1 MQRATTL
8 CSHICTETRFLSHC
22 AAQDTEFLSLFYIPE
37 RSTNGQVAA
46 DHGIVGNNIWA
57 LPVAATSGPVPDCRY
72 LCHHWCFG
80 LVLCTY
86 HVWVHVCLCMWWCGV
101 VVVEFFC
108 KDCSCRLCSI
118 GKLCIVSNEV
128 EKAFGLQKE
137 GGESQGC
144 LIYLTL
150 AHHVCILQFWMQVLA
165 MEWIVSKDSV
175 LYCQI
180 TPTLPTFCL
189 HTSASAILDGQL
201 WSHWLQD
208 CHFYLLCHAQSP
220 IVSSFFSLNWKFCRL
235 SPFMT
240 KRLGFADVFCN
251 LLACLS
257 NNNLRYKAKLF
268 DLYKSMGLWG
278 KKTFKYT
285 TTLVF

>member
-1 MQRATTL
+1 
-8 CSHICTETRFLSHC
+8 
-22 AAQDTEFLSLFYIPE
+22 
-37 RSTNGQVAA
+37 
-46 DHGIVGNNIWA
+46 
-57 LPVAATSGPVPDCRY
+57 
-72 LCHHWCFG
+72 
-80 LVLCTY
+80 
-86 HVWVHVCLCMWWCGV
+86 
-101 VVVEFFC
+101 
-108 KDCSCRLCSI
+108 
-118 GKLCIVSNEV
+118 
-128 EKAFGLQKE
+128 
-137 GGESQGC
+137 
-144 LIYLTL
+144 
-150 AHHVCILQFWMQVLA
+150 

-240 KRLGFADVFCN
+240 ERLGFADVFCN

-268 DLYKSMGLWG
+268 DLYKRMGLWG

-285 TTLVF
+285 TTLVFWLRMAFFVFPVSSCLVLDDLWGALFKVSYITGSLTFSGTLNIGCDGAPAPAVEAPLTLQNISSRKWNSIFFSICLQPYNFAVSPFAIASSLWI

>member
-1 MQRATTL
+1 M
-8 CSHICTETRFLSHC
+8 CILS
-22 AAQDTEFLSLFYIPE
+22 
-37 RSTNGQVAA
+37 NQVK
-46 DHGIVGNNIWA
+46 
-57 LPVAATSGPVPDCRY
+57 R
-72 LCHHWCFG
+72 
-80 LVLCTY
+80 
-86 HVWVHVCLCMWWCGV
+86 
-101 VVVEFFC
+101 
-108 KDCSCRLCSI
+108 
-118 GKLCIVSNEV
+118 
-128 EKAFGLQKE
+128 AFGLQKE
-137 GGESQGC
+137 RGDSQGC

-150 AHHVCILQFWMQVLA
+150 AHHVCILQFWMQVLV

-240 KRLGFADVFCN
+240 ERLGFADVFCN

-268 DLYKSMGLWG
+268 DLYKRMGLWG

-285 TTLVF
+285 TTLVFWLRMAFFVFPVSSCLVLDDLWGALFKVSYITGGLMFLRHFEYWLWWCTCSCCWGTSHTAEH